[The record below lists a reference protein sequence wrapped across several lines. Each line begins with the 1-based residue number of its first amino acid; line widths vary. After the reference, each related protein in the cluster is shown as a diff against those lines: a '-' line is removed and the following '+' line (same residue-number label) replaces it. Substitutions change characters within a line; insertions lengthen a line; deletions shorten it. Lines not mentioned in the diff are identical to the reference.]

1 MESIL
6 DSPVTLVDAVSLY
19 LNSLKKKKEGY
30 QQHQL
35 MRFAQWAGGN
45 RLLTD
50 LKPSDIDQFG
60 QDTMGMGGGEKAI
73 ERLHEVKLFLSFAR
87 KKGFIEVNL
96 AQHLRVPR
104 NSAKKPKSTS
114 RSRDA
119 NKVVL
124 SPEAYTQLTKEMK
137 AKQAQREPIAQEIRR
152 AAADKDVRENAP
164 LEAAR
169 EQLGLV
175 ESRIREIERTFV

>member
-60 QDTMGMGGGEKAI
+60 QDTIHDALFFHRHCLGRFGAGPAQDLVTEQCIHRRGNLLCIQKTCLI
-73 ERLHEVKLFLSFAR
+73 IWIRLLNWVTYLRH
-87 KKGFIEVNL
+87 
-96 AQHLRVPR
+96 HL
-104 NSAKKPKSTS
+104 
-114 RSRDA
+114 
-119 NKVVL
+119 
-124 SPEAYTQLTKEMK
+124 
-137 AKQAQREPIAQEIRR
+137 
-152 AAADKDVRENAP
+152 
-164 LEAAR
+164 
-169 EQLGLV
+169 LGLK
-175 ESRIREIERTFV
+175 IRGNRTLLP